1 MGVLNATGR
10 PLARGGRGANGA
22 GRGGGRD
29 RGMDL
34 AQQRELVLRGRMYDD
49 LTPELL
55 AARETVVVAAA
66 AYNDS
71 FGRHAEER
79 LRLLCL
85 LRGARRPQCALRAD
99 AARGVRLQHLCGR

>member
-1 MGVLNATGR
+1 MGAI
-10 PLARGGRGANGA
+10 GAWILLSSVSLCSA
-22 GRGGGRD
+22 
-29 RGMDL
+29 
-34 AQQRELVLRGRMYDD
+34 AVCTTD

-55 AARETVVVAAA
+55 AARETAVVAAA

-79 LRLLCL
+79 LRLLRL
-85 LRGARRPQCALRAD
+85 LRGARRRQCALRAD

>member
-1 MGVLNATGR
+1 
-10 PLARGGRGANGA
+10 
-22 GRGGGRD
+22 
-29 RGMDL
+29 MDL
-34 AQQRELVLRGRMYDD
+34 AQQRGLVLSGRMNDD

-55 AARETVVVAAA
+55 ASREQPAVVVAA

-71 FGRHAEER
+71 FGRPAEER
-79 LRLLCL
+79 LRLLRL

>member
-1 MGVLNATGR
+1 
-10 PLARGGRGANGA
+10 
-22 GRGGGRD
+22 
-29 RGMDL
+29 MDL
-34 AQQRELVLRGRMYDD
+34 AQPRGLVLSGRMNDV

-55 AARETVVVAAA
+55 ASREPAVVVAA

-71 FGRHAEER
+71 LGRPAEER
-79 LRLLCL
+79 LRLLRL

>member
-1 MGVLNATGR
+1 MGIHSRA
-10 PLARGGRGANGA
+10 GRGANVA
-22 GRGGGRD
+22 GRGGGSD

-34 AQQRELVLRGRMYDD
+34 AQQRGLVLSGHMNDD

-55 AARETVVVAAA
+55 AARETAVVAAA
-66 AYNDS
+66 AYNDR

>member
-1 MGVLNATGR
+1 
-10 PLARGGRGANGA
+10 
-22 GRGGGRD
+22 
-29 RGMDL
+29 MDL
-34 AQQRELVLRGRMYDD
+34 AQQRGLVLSGRMNDD

-55 AARETVVVAAA
+55 ASREPAVVVAV

-71 FGRHAEER
+71 LGRPAEER
-79 LRLLCL
+79 LRLLRL